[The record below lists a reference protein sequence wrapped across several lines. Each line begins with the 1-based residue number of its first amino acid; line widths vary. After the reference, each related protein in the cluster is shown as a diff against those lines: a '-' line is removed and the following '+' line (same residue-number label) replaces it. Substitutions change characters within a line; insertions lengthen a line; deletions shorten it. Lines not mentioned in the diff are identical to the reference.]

1 MVKVSKLKVAL
12 NAEQKKNFGKEFQK
26 KAAKQARQKNA
37 TKKPAKE
44 NVEEEDVEEEDV
56 DMEGGSSEDEDEDE
70 EGLAELME
78 MGEAEMSEDDR
89 TPAQVCL
96 PCSAIEAQCDKVKS

>member
-44 NVEEEDVEEEDV
+44 NVEEEDV